1 MSEKNPIPERL
12 KEARYRAGLSQRS
25 LGLLVGFDPASASS
39 RMNHYEKGRH
49 VPDIDTLRR
58 MAAELNVPLNYFF
71 CDDQTTAELAL
82 LISRMTDEERR
93 RYMRE
98 KGFEERYF
106 SAAALGEIQAISEM
120 VLREIKEAGK

>member
-1 MSEKNPIPERL
+1 MACHEVTLIICPPIRGPALGAMAMMIIRVESICAARVRL
-12 KEARYRAGLSQRS
+12 NRS
-25 LGLLVGFDPASASS
+25 RILVGFDPASASS

-82 LISRMTDEERR
+82 LISRMTEEERSNLIEALKR
-93 RYMRE
+93 HPGE
-98 KGFEERYF
+98 KH
-106 SAAALGEIQAISEM
+106 AD
-120 VLREIKEAGK
+120 KK

>member
-1 MSEKNPIPERL
+1 MNQCLKKNPIPERL

-49 VPDIDTLRR
+49 RHVPDIDTLRR

-82 LISRMTDEERR
+82 LISRMTEEERSNLI
-93 RYMRE
+93 E
-98 KGFEERYF
+98 
-106 SAAALGEIQAISEM
+106 ALKTSSGVKHAD
-120 VLREIKEAGK
+120 KK

>member
-1 MSEKNPIPERL
+1 MGYSAIDQI
-12 KEARYRAGLSQRS
+12 AQFGLSS
-25 LGLLVGFDPASASS
+25 LKVIYYSEQLFSS

-93 RYMRE
+93 NLIE
-98 KGFEERYF
+98 
-106 SAAALGEIQAISEM
+106 ALKSSPG
-120 VLREIKEAGK
+120 GKHADKK

>member
-1 MSEKNPIPERL
+1 VSEKNPIQERL
-12 KEARYRAGLSQRS
+12 KEARSKAGLSQRA
-25 LGLLVGFDPASASS
+25 LGILVGFDPSSASS

-82 LISRMTDEERR
+82 LISRMTEEERNNLI
-93 RYMRE
+93 E
-98 KGFEERYF
+98 
-106 SAAALGEIQAISEM
+106 ALKRSSGISHED
-120 VLREIKEAGK
+120 KK

>member
-58 MAAELNVPLNYFF
+58 MAAELNVPLNYY
-71 CDDQTTAELAL
+71 CGHNQAEL
-82 LISRMTDEERR
+82 IPSEIWFDRMTLQ
-93 RYMRE
+93 
-98 KGFEERYF
+98 K
-106 SAAALGEIQAISEM
+106 
-120 VLREIKEAGK
+120 

>member
-12 KEARYRAGLSQRS
+12 KEARCRAGLS

-82 LISRMTDEERR
+82 LISRMTEEERSNLI
-93 RYMRE
+93 E
-98 KGFEERYF
+98 
-106 SAAALGEIQAISEM
+106 ALKTSSG
-120 VLREIKEAGK
+120 VKHGGNN

>member
-12 KEARYRAGLSQRS
+12 KEARCRAGLSQRS

-58 MAAELNVPLNYFF
+58 
-71 CDDQTTAELAL
+71 
-82 LISRMTDEERR
+82 I
-93 RYMRE
+93 
-98 KGFEERYF
+98 GFAPIFPDICYHLTHYKP
-106 SAAALGEIQAISEM
+106 AAADIPVASDNP
-120 VLREIKEAGK
+120 AH

>member
-1 MSEKNPIPERL
+1 MSEKNPRPERL
-12 KEARYRAGLSQRS
+12 KEARSRAGLSQRS

-82 LISRMTDEERR
+82 LISRMTEEERSNLIEALKR
-93 RYMRE
+93 HPGE
-98 KGFEERYF
+98 KH
-106 SAAALGEIQAISEM
+106 AD
-120 VLREIKEAGK
+120 KK

>member
-12 KEARYRAGLSQRS
+12 KEARNKAGLSQRA
-25 LGLLVGFDPASASS
+25 LGILVGFDPSSASS

-82 LISRMTDEERR
+82 LISRMTEEERNNLI
-93 RYMRE
+93 E
-98 KGFEERYF
+98 
-106 SAAALGEIQAISEM
+106 ALNRSSGISHED
-120 VLREIKEAGK
+120 KK

>member
-49 VPDIDTLRR
+49 VPDIDTLR
-58 MAAELNVPLNYFF
+58 
-71 CDDQTTAELAL
+71 
-82 LISRMTDEERR
+82 
-93 RYMRE
+93 
-98 KGFEERYF
+98 
-106 SAAALGEIQAISEM
+106 
-120 VLREIKEAGK
+120 

>member
-1 MSEKNPIPERL
+1 
-12 KEARYRAGLSQRS
+12 
-25 LGLLVGFDPASASS
+25 SS

-82 LISRMTDEERR
+82 LISRMTEEERSNLIEALKKHPG
-93 RYMRE
+93 E
-98 KGFEERYF
+98 KH
-106 SAAALGEIQAISEM
+106 AD
-120 VLREIKEAGK
+120 KK

>member
-12 KEARYRAGLSQRS
+12 KEARNRAGISQRS
-25 LGLLVGFDPASASS
+25 LGILVGFDPSSASS

-82 LISRMTDEERR
+82 LISQMTDEERANLI
-93 RYMRE
+93 E
-98 KGFEERYF
+98 TLKTSSG
-106 SAAALGEIQAISEM
+106 
-120 VLREIKEAGK
+120 VNHNDKK

>member
-1 MSEKNPIPERL
+1 MSTENPIPARL
-12 KEARYRAGLSQRS
+12 KDARTKAGISQRT
-25 LGLLVGFDPASASS
+25 LGILVGFDPSSASS

-82 LISRMTDEERR
+82 LISQMTEEERSNLIETLK
-93 RYMRE
+93 MSS
-98 KGFEERYF
+98 G
-106 SAAALGEIQAISEM
+106 
-120 VLREIKEAGK
+120 IKK

>member
-1 MSEKNPIPERL
+1 M
-12 KEARYRAGLSQRS
+12 
-25 LGLLVGFDPASASS
+25 GFDPSSASS

-82 LISRMTDEERR
+82 LIYQMTEEERSTLIEALKKSSATKHAD
-93 RYMRE
+93 E
-98 KGFEERYF
+98 K
-106 SAAALGEIQAISEM
+106 
-120 VLREIKEAGK
+120 